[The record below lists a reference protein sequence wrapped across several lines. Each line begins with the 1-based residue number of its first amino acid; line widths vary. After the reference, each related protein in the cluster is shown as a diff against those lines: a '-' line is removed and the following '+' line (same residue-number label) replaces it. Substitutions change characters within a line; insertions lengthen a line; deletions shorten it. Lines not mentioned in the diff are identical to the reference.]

1 MYVLQHL
8 VKSSSMVGFHHQPLY
23 SGHCLFV
30 TQKLPHIKRLVSSTL
45 VMSCIM
51 LVVSLSLTKQ
61 QTKKDWFHH
70 PSSVVYSGYCFFL
83 THKLHKLRNRKGL
96 VSTILILWCIMSG
109 LWCIM
114 TMTVVSLL
122 LTN

>member
-8 VKSSSMVGFHHQPLY
+8 VKSSSMVGFHHPHLY

-30 TQKLPHIKRLVSSTL
+30 THKLANIKRLVSSTL

-61 QTKKDWFHH
+61 QTKKDWFH
-70 PSSVVYSGYCFFL
+70 
-83 THKLHKLRNRKGL
+83 TL
-96 VSTILILWCIMSG
+96 VLWCI
-109 LWCIM
+109 
-114 TMTVVSLL
+114 VVIVSF
-122 LTN
+122 